1 MTMPMRLLMCSALV
15 CATALCC
22 DLPLL
27 AQTASAPATTP
38 QAPAAAQPATAVPQ
52 AIDPLLVK
60 PVSELTPE
68 QVQGMQKR
76 LADWPN
82 LHQFREDNDRL
93 PPAEPGRVV
102 FYGDSITIAWK
113 ERDNNTFFPGKP
125 YINRGISGQTTPQMV
140 VRFQQDVVALKPAA
154 VVILAGINDLAGN
167 TGPITLPMTEDNF
180 RSMVAIAQANGI
192 RVILSSVLPANRMAW
207 RNNLNPS
214 QQVRELNTWLQ
225 QYAAAHGCTWLDY
238 YSALVDADGGMKPGL
253 SKDGVHPT
261 PAGYAI
267 MAPLAEAAIART
279 LRSAPA
285 R

>member
-1 MTMPMRLLMCSALV
+1 MRLRTRSVVL
-15 CATALCC
+15 CATMLCAGM
-22 DLPLL
+22 PAF
-27 AQTASAPATTP
+27 AQVAASAA
-38 QAPAAAQPATAVPQ
+38 APASATVPQ
-52 AIDPLLVK
+52 AIDPVLVR
-60 PVSELTPE
+60 PLDQLTPE
-68 QVQGMQKR
+68 QIQGMQKK

-82 LHQFREDNDRL
+82 LNGFREDNDRL

-102 FYGDSITIAWK
+102 FFGDSITIAWK
-113 ERDNNTFFPGKP
+113 ERDGNQFFPGKP
-125 YINRGISGQTTPQMV
+125 YVNRGISGQTTPQML

-167 TGPITLPMTEDNF
+167 TGPMTLPMTEDNF
-180 RSMVAIAQANGI
+180 RSMVQIAQANGI

-214 QQVRELNTWLQ
+214 QQVRDLNAWLQ

-238 YSALVDADGGMKPGL
+238 YSSLVDKNGGMKPGL

-267 MAPLAEAAIART
+267 MAPLAEAAIQQT
-279 LRSAPA
+279 LQHRSAPVSPRPRDQA
-285 R
+285 RQ

>member
-1 MTMPMRLLMCSALV
+1 MCSALF
-15 CATALCC
+15 ATAL
-22 DLPLL
+22 LSFGGL
-27 AQTASAPATTP
+27 ASGQ
-38 QAPAAAQPATAVPQ
+38 AAAASGGTGTRPEQGQIASAVPQ
-52 AIDPLLVK
+52 AVDPLLVK

-68 QVQGMQKR
+68 QIEGMQKK

-102 FYGDSITIAWK
+102 FFGDSITIAWK
-113 ERDNNTFFPGKP
+113 ERDGNSFFPGKP

-167 TGPITLPMTEDNF
+167 TGPMTLPMTEDNF

-192 RVILSSVLPANRMAW
+192 RVILSSVLPANHMAW
-207 RNNLNPS
+207 RNNLNPA
-214 QQVRELNTWLQ
+214 QQVRDLNAWLQ
-225 QYAAAHGCTWLDY
+225 KYAAAHGCTWLDY
-238 YSALVDADGGMKPGL
+238 YSALVDGEGGMKPGL

-267 MAPLAEAAIART
+267 MAPLAEAAIERT
-279 LRSAPA
+279 LRTSPA

>member
-1 MTMPMRLLMCSALV
+1 MEPRVRVKMCSALF
-15 CATALCC
+15 ATAL
-22 DLPLL
+22 LSFGGL
-27 AQTASAPATTP
+27 ASGQ
-38 QAPAAAQPATAVPQ
+38 AAAASGGTGTRPEQGQIASAVPQ
-52 AIDPLLVK
+52 AVDPLLVK

-68 QVQGMQKR
+68 QIEGMQKK

-102 FYGDSITIAWK
+102 FFGDSITIAWK
-113 ERDNNTFFPGKP
+113 ERDGNSFFPGKP

-167 TGPITLPMTEDNF
+167 TGPMTLPMTEDNF

-192 RVILSSVLPANRMAW
+192 RVILSSVLPANHMAW
-207 RNNLNPS
+207 RNNLNPA
-214 QQVRELNTWLQ
+214 QQVRDLNAWLQ
-225 QYAAAHGCTWLDY
+225 KYAAAHGCTWLDY
-238 YSALVDADGGMKPGL
+238 YSALVDGEGGMKPGL

-267 MAPLAEAAIART
+267 MAPLAEAAIERT
-279 LRSAPA
+279 LRTSPA